1 MVLLLED
8 ELDEELLDEEDE
20 LEEEELPEVELVS
33 LVEDDPLEV
42 LLPEVE
48 LVDVSLEPVD
58 GCFFP
63 PPFDGNKLHPLKTN
77 ADNVS
82 NNAIRGFFI
91 DFTSPTA
98 FILSTFFLL
107 M

>member
-8 ELDEELLDEEDE
+8 ELDEEPLDEED
-20 LEEEELPEVELVS
+20 EELPEVELVS

-42 LLPEVE
+42 SLPEVE

-63 PPFDGNKLHPLKTN
+63 PPFEGD
-77 ADNVS
+77 
-82 NNAIRGFFI
+82 
-91 DFTSPTA
+91 
-98 FILSTFFLL
+98 
-107 M
+107 

>member
-20 LEEEELPEVELVS
+20 ELPEVELVS

-42 LLPEVE
+42 SLPEVE

-63 PPFDGNKLHPLKTN
+63 PPFEGDKLHPLKTN

-98 FILSTFFLL
+98 FILSAFFLL